1 MLSPPFH
8 QPDLAITLDNT
19 NRSVL
24 CLGALKILGRPV
36 WTLLLQSKNGRAV
49 KAFDPHHA
57 MPEETRHVLLK
68 TAILSPSAY
77 NIQNWRVVDVRDSA
91 QRAAIPM
98 NSNVKKH

>member
-1 MLSPPFH
+1 
-8 QPDLAITLDNT
+8 
-19 NRSVL
+19 
-24 CLGALKILGRPV
+24 
-36 WTLLLQSKNGRAV
+36 
-49 KAFDPHHA
+49 

-77 NIQNWRVVDVRDSA
+77 NIQNWRIVDVRDSA